1 MNKNQEGYQNFTDF
15 DSSKN
20 ATACS
25 LGVSIQEKKIEQ
37 INK

>member
-1 MNKNQEGYQNFTDF
+1 MDF
-15 DSSKN
+15 GISKN

-25 LGVSIQEKKIEQ
+25 LGVSIMEKRPEH